1 MTTFQ
6 NSQDNGS
13 PTSSEGQGFGQRVD
27 QIGSEAQHLWS
38 NARGAVTD
46 LNETLDIKGR
56 VERNPY
62 GMVAAAIGVGYVL
75 GGGLFTPLTARIIKL
90 GVRLAMLPFVK
101 DELLG
106 MAETALQGFQAGQSA
121 AGGSTGAGS
130 QGGAPGMGSPPRTGP
145 GNIS

>member
-6 NSQDNGS
+6 NSQGNGS
-13 PTSSEGQGFGQRVD
+13 AGSTGENQGFGQRVD
-27 QIGSEAQHLWS
+27 QIGSEAQELWG
-38 NARGAVTD
+38 NARSAVSD
-46 LNETLDIKGR
+46 LGQTLDIKGR

-75 GGGLFTPLTARIIKL
+75 GGGLFTPLTGRILKL

-101 DELLG
+101 DELLS
-106 MAETALQGFQAGQSA
+106 MAETALQGYQAGQSA
-121 AGGSTGAGS
+121 VSNPGSPS
-130 QGGAPGMGSPPRTGP
+130 PAPGTPRPGGT